1 MWKDKIKK
9 QRSKEQQL
17 RMDALDFADDILD
30 IIKNKLSKV
39 KHPSRMKDVL
49 MMSEPTRKE
58 LRQELRELFLEAADI
73 LD

>member
-30 IIKNKLSKV
+30 IIKNKLV
-39 KHPSRMKDVL
+39 R
-49 MMSEPTRKE
+49 
-58 LRQELRELFLEAADI
+58 
-73 LD
+73 